1 MSTTL
6 RRAIAL
12 CILAAAALMAV
23 VPAATAEP
31 GTADLAEHG
40 AWLDANPA
48 IADAM
53 ANPVGLQP
61 AAKQA
66 GISRPALPTHSA
78 ITAPAYDVCAW
89 TGVQYGYLIPGSDK
103 SELWRWRR
111 FWYIDHY
118 WIECVAI
125 IRVGT
130 VSCVKWIISTHDGHA
145 VHLGN
150 TPC

>member
-12 CILAAAALMAV
+12 CILAAATLMAV
-23 VPAATAEP
+23 VPAATADP
-31 GTADLAEHG
+31 GAADLAEHG
-40 AWLDANPA
+40 AASVAGSASPELPA
-48 IADAM
+48 KLAG
-53 ANPVGLQP
+53 VSLP
-61 AAKQA
+61 A
-66 GISRPALPTHSA
+66 HSA